1 MLAPCVDL
9 RELVTPTSHTTSG
22 SLYLMPLAIV
32 FAFISLS
39 MTIFISSMEETDG
52 VILVDMQVVAC
63 LVKFNIH
70 FSSIISV
77 YD

>member
-1 MLAPCVDL
+1 
-9 RELVTPTSHTTSG
+9 
-22 SLYLMPLAIV
+22 
-32 FAFISLS
+32 
-39 MTIFISSMEETDG
+39 MEETDG